1 MWSRKLAIPLGI
13 AVPLALVFILLFM
26 LLSEAL
32 TLLKDEAGAFLVRLS
47 STISASAPSLA
58 NFFNESV
65 GQAKGANFGVLFVE
79 R

>member
-1 MWSRKLAIPLGI
+1 
-13 AVPLALVFILLFM
+13 M
-26 LLSEAL
+26 LLSNAL
-32 TLLKDEAGAFLVRLS
+32 TLLRGEAGAFLVRLS

-65 GQAKGANFGVLFVE
+65 GQAKGANFDVLFVE